1 MRDTLLAAESIRLT
15 AVRRMTS
22 ADRIRQAFE
31 LSEWARM
38 LALTGL
44 RQRHPACSERELVD
58 LLIGKRGVREGN
70 HHTAT

>member
-15 AVRRMTS
+15 IVRRMAP
-22 ADRIRQAFE
+22 ADRVRQALE

-44 RQRHPACSERELVD
+44 RQRHPTCSERELVE
-58 LLIGKRGVREGN
+58 LLLGNRVVQEGN
-70 HHTAT
+70 HQTAT